1 MDSNSY
7 PNFGTLL
14 CRKHVIFYISC
25 LPLVVDPA
33 EELAVPV
40 VAAVDQGAVALRAEQ
55 TLFMP
60 RAVRKPHHESRKI
73 KLYHSQTWK
82 RCLTDVKLESTLKGK
97 LLLLLKSIN
106 QALKQVV
113 ST

>member
-1 MDSNSY
+1 M
-7 PNFGTLL
+7 
-14 CRKHVIFYISC
+14 ISC

-60 RAVRKPHHESRKI
+60 RTVR
-73 KLYHSQTWK
+73 
-82 RCLTDVKLESTLKGK
+82 
-97 LLLLLKSIN
+97 
-106 QALKQVV
+106 
-113 ST
+113 